1 MHEGIY
7 SEDSIPVAWLYY
19 SKFCTNSQTCVA
31 FSLNIHIPA
40 EKSALLAPLLSHTLQ
55 WKTELC
61 SCTKVMLEVQQRFKT
76 CTNKLPSLQPG
87 SDKS

>member
-1 MHEGIY
+1 MKRFTLK
-7 SEDSIPVAWLYY
+7 IPFLLPGLTIVNFVQIHIFYVA
-19 SKFCTNSQTCVA
+19 S
-31 FSLNIHIPA
+31 SLNIHIPA
-40 EKSALLAPLLSHTLQ
+40 EKSALLAPLLSHALL

-87 SDKS
+87 SEKS